1 MPQSPRRLLRKFAED
16 RSGNFSLMF
25 AAGSISIMLAAGFA
39 IDFGRLSTSNSTS
52 ANAVDAA
59 ILAAARDLM
68 LGRIEADEAYDFVK
82 AYLEGTLGVDIGP
95 DKEYQITH
103 FSIDTVNEKISVD
116 LTRDM
121 PMTFMALAGKKTQTN
136 TASGSALYGIDTTEV
151 VMTFDVTG
159 SMGGRKINDLKT
171 AATSGIA
178 DLLGGSAANGKLRVA
193 MVPYAEGVN
202 TGPLYQTVFVENE
215 DTSGA
220 PPVDDPSA
228 IPGGEGSAAADN
240 CSTERKGQGQ
250 FTDDSPRKGKINRDF
265 RLRRCPASPL
275 IPLSANASMLQDA
288 VGDMT
293 TGGGTG
299 GHIGIQWA
307 WYLMSPKWADYLP
320 AGSKPADYGGDVRK
334 FAVLMTDG
342 EFNVAYAGV
351 PKDSSQY
358 RQARKSMAKARK
370 LCGNMKNKGIEIFT
384 IGFALNNRDAK
395 ELMRDC
401 ASTDTDEITYYHQA
415 GNGDELRRIYKDI
428 AVSIK
433 QLRLV
438 R

>member
-1 MPQSPRRLLRKFAED
+1 MPQSSRRLLRKFAND
-16 RSGNFSLMF
+16 RSGNFSLML
-25 AAGSISIMLAAGFA
+25 AAGSLTILLAAGFA
-39 IDFGRLSTSNSTS
+39 IDFGRMATSNSTS

-68 LGRIEADEAYDFVK
+68 LGDIEPDEAYEFVK
-82 AYLEGTLGVDIGP
+82 EYIEGTLGVDVGP
-95 DKEYQITH
+95 GHEYEITN
-103 FSIDTVNEKISVD
+103 FKIDTVNEKISVD
-116 LTRDM
+116 LSRDM
-121 PMTFMALAGKKTQTN
+121 PMTFMALAGKKTRRN
-136 TASGSALYGIDTTEV
+136 TASGSALYGIDSTEV

-159 SMGGRKINDLKT
+159 SMRGKKINDLKT
-171 AATSGIA
+171 AATSGIG

-202 TGPLYQTVFVENE
+202 TGPLYQTVFAEDEN
-215 DTSGA
+215 TSGA

-228 IPGGEGSAAADN
+228 PAGEGSAAADN

-275 IPLSANASMLQDA
+275 IPLSADAGLLQDA
-288 VGDMT
+288 VADMT

-307 WYLMSPKWADYLP
+307 WYLMSPKWAEYLP
-320 AGSKPADYGGDVRK
+320 AGSTPAEYGSDVRK
-334 FAVLMTDG
+334 FAVIMTDG

-351 PKDSSQY
+351 PKNSSQY
-358 RQARKSMAKARK
+358 RQSRKSMAKARK
-370 LCGNMKNKGIEIFT
+370 LCRNMKNQGIEIFT
-384 IGFALNNRDAK
+384 IGFALNNRDAR

-401 ASTDTDEITYYHQA
+401 ASTDTEEVAYYHEA
-415 GNGDELRRIYKDI
+415 GNGDELKKIYKDI

-433 QLRLV
+433 QLRLT